1 LLLLPAEICRD
12 EEATSRNPYINPK
25 NGAYLLNL
33 QLIGGGAVDD
43 EGLAVRTPLDPGIN
57 VAHFFS
63 SSLPL
68 RQNKLVLQKLA
79 CSASVCPRQVL
90 SVWYNICMGSYP
102 QKEVL

>member
-1 LLLLPAEICRD
+1 
-12 EEATSRNPYINPK
+12 
-25 NGAYLLNL
+25 
-33 QLIGGGAVDD
+33 VDD

-68 RQNKLVLQKLA
+68 RQNKPVLQKLA